1 MRQKFDKFHGVSGAS
16 RFSCTAGGA
25 GGGRGRD
32 GEGGRFRGWFKN
44 GEDRFRSRRNSAE
57 IFWRFLNSKI
67 ICGILILTLLF
78 QEDWVEEV

>member
-1 MRQKFDKFHGVSGAS
+1 MPRDFLALLVVLE
-16 RFSCTAGGA
+16 GGE
-25 GGGRGRD
+25 R
-32 GEGGRFRGWFKN
+32 GEGGRSRGWFKN

-78 QEDWVEEV
+78 QEDWVKEV

>member
-1 MRQKFDKFHGVSGAS
+1 MSPVPRDFLALLVVLE
-16 RFSCTAGGA
+16 GGE
-25 GGGRGRD
+25 R
-32 GEGGRFRGWFKN
+32 GEGGRSRGWFKN